1 VGAAKF
7 LRGLVRAAGQPRL
20 GVIVNTGDD
29 EEFYGLHVSPDLDTI
44 VYTLAGAS
52 NPLTGW
58 GLEGETFA
66 TLGALARFYGPA
78 WFNLGDRDLATHMF
92 RTERIRAGEPLSRI
106 TTEIARRYGVGAQV
120 MPMSD
125 ERVRTFVKVRGRAA
139 IPFQEYFVRRRFRGT
154 VERIELRGA
163 SRARPLSAALGA
175 IRNSDAVIIAPSN
188 PFVSI
193 GPILALRG
201 MREAMRRA
209 RPRVAAISPIVVGKA
224 IKGPAAKMLLALG
237 HQASALGVARLY
249 RDVCAVFVIDNAD
262 RRVAAAVEKLGMRAV
277 VTDTIMADETR
288 AARLADVVL
297 RALEV

>member
-7 LRGLVRAAGQPRL
+7 LRGLVRVTGQPRL
-20 GVIVNTGDD
+20 RVIVNTGDD

-52 NPLTGW
+52 NPTTGW
-58 GLEGETFA
+58 GLEGESFN
-66 TLGALARFYGPA
+66 TLGALVRFYGQA
-78 WFNLGDRDLATHMF
+78 WFNLGDRDLATHLF
-92 RTERIRAGEPLSRI
+92 RTEQMRAGEPLSRI
-106 TTEIARRYGVGAQV
+106 TAEIARSYGMRAQV

-139 IPFQEYFVRRRFRGT
+139 MPFQEYFVRRRFRGT

-163 SRARPLSAALGA
+163 ERARPLGAALRA
-175 IRNSDAVIIAPSN
+175 IRDSEAVIIAPSN

-209 RPRVAAISPIVVGKA
+209 RPRVAAISPIVGGKA
-224 IKGPAAKMLLALG
+224 IKGPAAKMLRALG

-249 RDVCAVFVIDNAD
+249 RDLCAVFVLDNAD
-262 RRVAAAVEKLGMRAV
+262 RRTAAAIEKLGMRAV

-288 AARLADVVL
+288 SARLAGVVL

>member
-1 VGAAKF
+1 MGAAKF

-139 IPFQEYFVRRRFRGT
+139 IPFQEYFVHRRFRGT

-209 RPRVAAISPIVVGKA
+209 RPRVAAISPIVGGKA